1 MTIDLYTW
9 ATPNGRKVS
18 VMLEEVGLP
27 YKEHPINISKGE
39 QFQPHFL
46 AISPNNRIP
55 AIVDPDAKYP
65 DVRRENNR
73 WPVGATQ
80 SETLTAPPRSATGR

>member
-1 MTIDLYTW
+1 LGRGNRKFNTAPAGAGKKHRKSEEPSMTIDLYTW

-27 YKEHPINISKGE
+27 YKEHAINISKGE

-46 AISPNNRIP
+46 KVSPNNRIP
-55 AIVDPDAKYP
+55 AM
-65 DVRRENNR
+65 RLFE
-73 WPVGATQ
+73 
-80 SETLTAPPRSATGR
+80 